1 VNKPSSG
8 NRHKFK
14 ALIHECE
21 IHVKR
26 IIQAQSKA
34 RTLFPLSP
42 DTYSTLTDD
51 AVEHIDQL
59 VYRFTKLQDALGAKL
74 FPLIVSILREDSKTL
89 TIYDVLNELEKREAI
104 PSAESWMVLREIRNQ
119 IAHDYEN
126 DPEMGSHYLNEIFDK
141 ADEIVHISEQV
152 IGFTR
157 EYILPSLPDSVD

>member
-1 VNKPSSG
+1 
-8 NRHKFK
+8 
-14 ALIHECE
+14 
-21 IHVKR
+21 
-26 IIQAQSKA
+26 
-34 RTLFPLSP
+34 
-42 DTYSTLTDD
+42 LTDD

-141 ADEIVHISEQV
+141 ADEIVHIAEQV

-157 EYILPSLPDSVD
+157 KYILPSLPDSVD